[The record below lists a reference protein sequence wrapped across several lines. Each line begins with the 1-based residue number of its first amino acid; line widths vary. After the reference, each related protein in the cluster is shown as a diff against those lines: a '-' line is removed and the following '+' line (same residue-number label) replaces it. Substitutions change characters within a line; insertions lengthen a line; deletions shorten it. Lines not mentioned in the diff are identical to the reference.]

1 MSSNFFKVA
10 KMRKSKPPKAKEPIK
25 LRFKK
30 LANGNQS
37 IFLEQYIGYT
47 LAENGSVLPKR
58 KYEFLN
64 LYLIPERNSADKIRN
79 ANTLQIAESIKS
91 QRFLAFQ
98 TQQTGLKPRSKTKV
112 NLLQFVSDFANKS
125 LASSNNKR
133 SEYYTY
139 KSLEYH
145 LKKYK
150 GDFTTFN
157 EIDRDYING
166 FIEYLKTAKNGNFE
180 EQEVQ
185 PVISANTAHKLYAKF
200 TTIIRTALY
209 DEIITVNPLDKI
221 DRKITPKAKPSKR
234 EYLTIEEIKKLIAT
248 ECRRS
253 EIKNAFLFC
262 CFVGIRFSN
271 VKNIT
276 WGDISLKKNGATLSY
291 KQIKVGT
298 YETLPISK
306 TAMMFLPTDSE
317 RKPDE
322 KIFNLPKT
330 ETVNDILREWVK
342 DAEIRKTITFHNSR
356 HTAATLQLSL
366 GTPIETVSKLLG
378 HGKISTTQIY
388 AKIIDQNKTNAVNL
402 QNSIFESKPSKNM
415 NKVKR

>member
-1 MSSNFFKVA
+1 
-10 KMRKSKPPKAKEPIK
+10 MRKSKPPKAKEPIK

-37 IFLEQYIGYT
+37 IFLEQYVGYT
-47 LAENGSVLPKR
+47 LSESGTVLPKR

-64 LYLIPERNSADKIRN
+64 LYLIPERSAADKVRN
-79 ANTLQIAESIKS
+79 KNTLQVAESIKS
-91 QRFLAFQ
+91 QRYLAFQ
-98 TQQTGLKPRSKTKV
+98 TQQTGLSPRNKAKV

-125 LASSNNKR
+125 LSDSNNKR

-150 GDFTTFN
+150 GEYINFN
-157 EIDRDYING
+157 EIDRDFING

-180 EQEVQ
+180 DQDTQ
-185 PVISANTAHKLYAKF
+185 PIISANTAHKLYAKF

-209 DEIITVNPLDKI
+209 NEIINVNPLDKI
-221 DRKITPKAKPSKR
+221 DRKTTPKAKPSKR
-234 EYLTIEEIKKLIAT
+234 EYLTVDEIKKLIAT
-248 ECRRS
+248 DCRRS

-276 WGDISLKKNGATLSY
+276 WGDINFKKSGATLSY
-291 KQIKVGT
+291 KQIKVDT
-298 YETLPISK
+298 FETLPLSNVAL
-306 TAMMFLPTDSE
+306 TFLPANSE
-317 RKPDE
+317 MDPE
-322 KIFNLPKT
+322 SKIFNLPKT

-342 DAEIRKTITFHNSR
+342 SAEIRKTITFHSSR

-388 AKIIDQNKTNAVNL
+388 AKIVDKNKTDAVNL
-402 QNSIFESKPSKNM
+402 QNKILEYKPLKN
-415 NKVKR
+415 KKRGML